1 VGNLEVYKSQGFE
14 KEMMKMNRPKLGPA
28 RAQTKMQKQN
38 FHCFSTFAHLLAS
51 AALHMASALR
61 APLAKIVKKPLV
73 LFVFGDFQKSVLKL
87 HEETGKNDENEPAQ
101 VEANKDP
108 NEK

>member
-1 VGNLEVYKSQGFE
+1 MAN
-14 KEMMKMNRPKLGPA
+14 
-28 RAQTKMQKQN
+28 
-38 FHCFSTFAHLLAS
+38 

-73 LFVFGDFQKSVLKL
+73 LLIFGDFQKSVLKL

-101 VEANKDP
+101 VGANNGP
-108 NEK
+108 NENAKKLIFLLPF